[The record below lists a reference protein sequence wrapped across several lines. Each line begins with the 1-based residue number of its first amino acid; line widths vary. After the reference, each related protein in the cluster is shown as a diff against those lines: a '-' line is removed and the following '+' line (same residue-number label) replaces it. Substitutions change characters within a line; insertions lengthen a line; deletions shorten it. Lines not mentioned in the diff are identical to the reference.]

1 MKIENTLVN
10 DVVGLIKKGGPV
22 QIKAD
27 VVRFEIVMFMSGSCE
42 IQGPVLGFNKCFRF
56 FRRDKYSR
64 FLLLTPAKGKNR
76 NRSRRDYY
84 NGCSR

>member
-42 IQGPVLGFNKCFRF
+42 IQGPVI
-56 FRRDKYSR
+56 
-64 FLLLTPAKGKNR
+64 
-76 NRSRRDYY
+76 
-84 NGCSR
+84 